1 MEKITKREHF
11 QNIIDMMDGA
21 ENKYTSEQVIE
32 FCLSEIAHLDKR
44 AEKARENAAKKKA
57 EGDDLTQVILASLS
71 CEEFKTINDIMEAI
85 NDESVTPNKI
95 TYRLGQ
101 LFKNDLI
108 EKNEI
113 SIAGKDGQKARKV
126 KAYRRLGE

>member
-21 ENKYTSEQVIE
+21 ENKYTPEQVIE

-71 CEEFKTINDIMEAI
+71 CEEFKTINDIVKAI

-108 EKNEI
+108 EKTEI
-113 SIAGKDGQKARKV
+113 NIAGKDGQKARKV